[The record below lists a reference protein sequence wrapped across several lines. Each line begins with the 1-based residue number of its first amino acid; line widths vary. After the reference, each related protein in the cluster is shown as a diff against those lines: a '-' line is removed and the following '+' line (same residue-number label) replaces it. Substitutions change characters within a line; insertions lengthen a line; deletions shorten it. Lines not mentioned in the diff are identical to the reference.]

1 MNMIQLDFS
10 KYKLEEL
17 IDLNK
22 RIVDY
27 VKAVQHAKNAQAI
40 AKFDLGD
47 RVQFRT
53 TAGETIKG
61 TIFRINRKTIVVHS
75 DDHHN
80 WKVSANLLQKVPHEN
95 GRDKRLGGRL
105 FPV

>member
-1 MNMIQLDFS
+1 MIQFDFS

-27 VKAVQHAKNAQAI
+27 VKAAQHAKNAQAI
-40 AKFDLGD
+40 ANFELGD

-61 TIFRINRKTIVVHS
+61 TVFRINRKTIVVHS
-75 DDHHN
+75 DEHHN
-80 WKVSANLLQKVPHEN
+80 WKVSANLLQKVPREN
-95 GRDKRLGGRL
+95 GRDKRLGCRL
-105 FPV
+105 LPV

>member
-1 MNMIQLDFS
+1 MIQLDFS

-22 RIVDY
+22 RIVEY
-27 VKAVQHAKNAQAI
+27 VKAAQHANIAQAM

-95 GRDKRLGGRL
+95 GRDKRLEGQL
-105 FPV
+105 FPF